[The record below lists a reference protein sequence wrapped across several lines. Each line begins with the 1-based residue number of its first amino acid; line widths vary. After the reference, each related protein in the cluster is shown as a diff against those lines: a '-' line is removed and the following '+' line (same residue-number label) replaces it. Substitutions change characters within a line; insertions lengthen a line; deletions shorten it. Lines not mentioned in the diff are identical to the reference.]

1 MKTFK
6 TAEMSPAKRR
16 EVTSFQ
22 HDIMSELGKLGM
34 TYEKRL
40 NLAWKAG
47 RELEFLLGE
56 MHVNIIDFMRE
67 HCLSGRNSGEE
78 EIDIDIDE
86 LNDDTLFTL

>member
-1 MKTFK
+1 MKALMKTFK
-6 TAEMSPAKRR
+6 TAEMSPAKKR

-40 NLAWKAG
+40 NLG
-47 RELEFLLGE
+47 RELKSALGE
-56 MHVNIIDFMRE
+56 I
-67 HCLSGRNSGEE
+67 GRDSGEE

-86 LNDDTLFTL
+86 LNDDTLFNFK

>member
-6 TAEMSPAKRR
+6 TAEMSPAKKR

-40 NLAWKAG
+40 NLG
-47 RELEFLLGE
+47 RELKSALGE
-56 MHVNIIDFMRE
+56 MH
-67 HCLSGRNSGEE
+67 
-78 EIDIDIDE
+78 DIMPKPGKLVE
-86 LNDDTLFTL
+86 N